1 MDLLGRI
8 RNDMAFEGNVWKSYL
23 YRFLMNFQLWWP
35 IWVIYLQRERGL
47 SLTQITLLDVPFFLL
62 IVFMEV
68 PTGAV
73 ADRWGR
79 RVSLMLG
86 ALMFSIAVFVFGIAE
101 SYPILLLSYTAW
113 GFGLTFQSGA
123 DTAILYDSLKAI
135 DREDDFQK
143 INSRMWA
150 LTSSAVLIAIL
161 IGAPIAAATSYS
173 VPIIASALISLCA
186 VPVAFSMHEPRHD
199 PDEERENY
207 FEMVRNGIVDAWR
220 APALRYIIIFSG
232 ILGAAVFAPM
242 IFVQPYL
249 DEHGVNT
256 GNLGL
261 WQAPLRG
268 AGVVAA
274 LLVSQFVG
282 RVGQRG
288 SFFAMPV
295 AVAIAMIALAGIDAL
310 WVFPV
315 FLAVGMVAGSMNP
328 ILATYVNRR
337 IPSERR
343 ATMLSVQSVVASL
356 ILAGVEPATGALA
369 DTVGLR
375 GMFMAV
381 AAMTI
386 VVGGGTLV
394 LWDRAEREDQRD
406 DSGNATLVL
415 EPGSQPEAGREPV
428 AVS

>member
-8 RNDMAFEGNVWKSYL
+8 RSDMAFEGNVWKSYL

-35 IWVIYLQRERGL
+35 IWVVYLQKDRGL

-62 IVFMEV
+62 VVLMEV

-86 ALMFSIAVFVFGIAE
+86 ATMFSIAVFVFGIAE
-101 SYPILLLSYTAW
+101 SYPVLLLSYTVW
-113 GFGLTFQSGA
+113 GLGLTFQSGA

-150 LTSSAVLIAIL
+150 LTSSAVLVAIL
-161 IGAPIAAATSYS
+161 IGAPIAAATSFT
-173 VPIIASALISLCA
+173 VPIVLSALVSLCA
-186 VPVAFSMHEPRHD
+186 VPVAYSMHEPRYERD
-199 PDEERENY
+199 DEYERY
-207 FEMVRNGIVDAWR
+207 FQTVRNGIADAWK

-232 ILGAAVFAPM
+232 ILGAAVFAPL
-242 IFVQPYL
+242 IFVQPFL
-249 DEHGVNT
+249 DEHGVET
-256 GNLGL
+256 GSLGL
-261 WQAPLRG
+261 WQAPVRA

-274 LLVSQFVG
+274 LLVSQWVA

-288 SFFAMPV
+288 AFFAMPV
-295 AVAIAMIALAGIDAL
+295 AVGISMFALAGIDQL

-315 FLAVGMVAGSMNP
+315 FLIVGMVAGSMTP

-343 ATMLSVQSVVASL
+343 ATMLSVQSVIASV
-356 ILAGVEPATGALA
+356 ILAGVEPATG
-369 DTVGLR
+369 
-375 GMFMAV
+375 
-381 AAMTI
+381 I
-386 VVGGGTLV
+386 
-394 LWDRAEREDQRD
+394 
-406 DSGNATLVL
+406 
-415 EPGSQPEAGREPV
+415 
-428 AVS
+428 